1 MRRTG
6 YSGKFKLT
14 SSPQDQR
21 SPDIDP
27 LETVANLLLSGN
39 YSRVDFGVRHRNK
52 QHMKIARASALVLF
66 ALFVSRPVSAASW
79 KVVASP
85 NAGTQ
90 ANSLSGVG
98 AVADN
103 DVWAVGWAWNNRL
116 SAYRTLIEHWNGASW
131 SMVKSPNATNGYNLL
146 NGVAVIAANDVWT
159 VGQAANGSTYSTLV
173 ERWNGAG
180 WSIVPSPNV
189 AGSSSV
195 LTAISVVSANDI
207 WAVGY
212 STDSNFN
219 NYSLTMHWN
228 GATWSIVPS
237 PTVDHDILFAVDAV
251 ASNDVWAVGRS
262 KPGGYGEDRTLT
274 LHWDGSIWNVVASP
288 NDSSNDNILFGVA
301 AVTSNDVWAVGNASS
316 LKTLAI
322 HWDGAS
328 WSVIPTPALDPNDTN
343 PVLVG
348 IVALSSDNIWTAGQF
363 IVPVE
368 GSAQFTLTENWDGSS
383 WSVVASPNF
392 RRSNNRLHGIAAT
405 PNGTLWAVGTTG
417 VFAQPERTLI
427 LQKNP

>member
-1 MRRTG
+1 
-6 YSGKFKLT
+6 
-14 SSPQDQR
+14 
-21 SPDIDP
+21 
-27 LETVANLLLSGN
+27 
-39 YSRVDFGVRHRNK
+39 
-52 QHMKIARASALVLF
+52 MKIAYVSALVLF
-66 ALFVSRPVSAASW
+66 ALSVSRPVSGANW

-90 ANSLSGVG
+90 ANSLSGVD

-116 SAYRTLIEHWNGASW
+116 FAYQTLIEHWNGATW
-131 SMVKSPNATNGYNLL
+131 SLVRSPNATTGYNLL
-146 NGVAVIAANDVWT
+146 NGVAVVAANDVWT
-159 VGQAANGSTYSTLV
+159 VGQAANGNTYNTLV
-173 ERWNGAG
+173 ERWNGTN

-189 AGSSSV
+189 PGFSNV
-195 LTAISVVSANDI
+195 MQAISVVSTNDI

-219 NYSLTMHWN
+219 NFTLTLHWDGTSWN
-228 GATWSIVPS
+228 IVPS
-237 PTVDHDILFAVDAV
+237 PNVDHDILFAVNAV

-288 NDSSNDNILFGVA
+288 NDSSNDNTLFGVA
-301 AVTSNDVWAVGNASS
+301 TVASNDVWAVGNAGS

-328 WSVIPTPALDPNDTN
+328 WSVVPTPAFDPNATN
-343 PVLVG
+343 QVLVG
-348 IVALSSDNIWTAGQF
+348 IVALSSDSIWTAGQY
-363 IVPVE
+363 IVPLE
-368 GSAQFTLTENWDGSS
+368 GSAQHTLTENWDGSS
-383 WSVVASPNF
+383 WNFVPSPNAKN
-392 RRSNNRLHGIAAT
+392 SNNRLHGIAVA

-417 VFAQPERTLI
+417 VFGRPERTLI
-427 LQKNP
+427 LRKNP